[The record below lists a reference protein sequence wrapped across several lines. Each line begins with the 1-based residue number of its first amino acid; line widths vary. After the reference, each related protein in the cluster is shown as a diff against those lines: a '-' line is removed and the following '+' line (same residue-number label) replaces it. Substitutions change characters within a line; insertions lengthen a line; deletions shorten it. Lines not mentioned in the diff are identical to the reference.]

1 MQLEQL
7 CCSNWATLNHQIIIS
22 GLASL
27 CCSTNLVNQRPWLKL
42 DLLRDRRRLAGIP
55 EPVIVPAVSVVRR
68 GAWFGLIPIVFVI
81 LGCGLL
87 AVRYG
92 WLLQQQAALS
102 SEAQKSDNLGQEIS
116 SGALNLQRLEKSNQA
131 LSGALLNIKSGSAF
145 LAEISRFVPTGVQ
158 LKSVEDQG
166 GVLVLTGLAFQPDG
180 LAVLNAMQI
189 RMANSLFFKP
199 DSVVLVKAMEQ
210 KGNTAVAQVLASVGL
225 GIDPTAQSTPT
236 PIAFEIRAGFAD
248 AMAAQVIPHLREL
261 GAFGAARRV
270 DFIRA
275 QILAR

>member
-102 SEAQKSDNLGQEIS
+102 PEAQKSDNLG
-116 SGALNLQRLEKSNQA
+116 
-131 LSGALLNIKSGSAF
+131 
-145 LAEISRFVPTGVQ
+145 
-158 LKSVEDQG
+158 
-166 GVLVLTGLAFQPDG
+166 
-180 LAVLNAMQI
+180 
-189 RMANSLFFKP
+189 
-199 DSVVLVKAMEQ
+199 
-210 KGNTAVAQVLASVGL
+210 
-225 GIDPTAQSTPT
+225 
-236 PIAFEIRAGFAD
+236 
-248 AMAAQVIPHLREL
+248 
-261 GAFGAARRV
+261 
-270 DFIRA
+270 
-275 QILAR
+275 